1 MRSFAQLH
9 TVSSYAIWLGLCSVK
24 VFTFIYGVHSAFRK
38 YTSVQKNRN
47 NRQQQQ
53 QLKIYLTS
61 IVLHCYE
68 FGNVRSK
75 MFENELLL
83 PRNRKVFHVHVQT
96 GRTSHLP
103 NASKHLSVS
112 VTFIK

>member
-83 PRNRKVFHVHVQT
+83 PRNRKVFHVTCTNWANKSFAECIQ
-96 GRTSHLP
+96 
-103 NASKHLSVS
+103 
-112 VTFIK
+112 TFICLGDFY